1 VNPSFGVMAD
11 FRNPPEAP
19 RDDQAL
25 YAETLDTICYAE
37 ALGYDDVWL
46 SEHHFT
52 ADGYCPSPLVVSA
65 AIATRTRRIRIG
77 QALLLLPLHHPLRV
91 AEDGA
96 TLDVLSG
103 GRFRLGVGLGYRPEE
118 FAALGIDKGSRVG
131 RLEESVAIIDQAW
144 RTGVVTFRGRHFDL
158 NEVAVRPRPVQR
170 PRPEIWIGGL
180 SEPAV
185 RRAARLGDG
194 LLAAGRRAYQWYADE
209 RANAGLP
216 AAPLKIAGAHE
227 WYFVDRDPQRLLARV
242 APNLVLYHN
251 TVAGFFATAG
261 QSMPMGPA
269 QPASLGDILAS
280 GRYVFCTPEDCAA
293 QLASYLRAVPVSHFY
308 LLGGLPGLPAEVA
321 RGWLELFARQV
332 APRVRAALSPGGD

>member
-1 VNPSFGVMAD
+1 MAD

-19 RDDQAL
+19 RDDQTV

-37 ALGYDDVWL
+37 ELGYDDVWL

-65 AIATRTRRIRIG
+65 AIAARTSRICIG
-77 QALLLLPLHHPLRV
+77 QALLLLPLYHPLRV

-96 TLDVLSG
+96 TLDILSG
-103 GRFRLGVGLGYRPEE
+103 GRFRLGVGLGYRPQE
-118 FAALGIDKGSRVG
+118 FAALGIDRRSRVG

-144 RTGVVTFRGRHFDL
+144 RTGAVTFHGRHFELQD
-158 NEVAVRPRPVQR
+158 VVVRPRPVQR

-194 LLAAGRRAYQWYADE
+194 LLAAGRRAYRWYADE

-216 AAPLKIAGAHE
+216 VAPLQIAGAHE

-242 APNLVLYHN
+242 APNLMLYHN
-251 TVAGFFATAG
+251 TVAAFFGAAG
-261 QSMPMGPA
+261 QPMPMGPV
-269 QPASLGDILAS
+269 QPASLEEILAS
-280 GRYVFCTPEDCAA
+280 GHYVFCTPEDC
-293 QLASYLRAVPVSHFY
+293 
-308 LLGGLPGLPAEVA
+308 VA
-321 RGWLELFARQV
+321 RLAG
-332 APRVRAALSPGGD
+332 

>member
-1 VNPSFGVMAD
+1 MNPRFGLMVD
-11 FRNPPEAP
+11 FRNPPEAR
-19 RDDQAL
+19 RDDQTV
-25 YAETLDTICYAE
+25 YAETLETICFAE
-37 ALGYDDVWL
+37 ELGYDDVWL

-65 AIATRTRRIRIG
+65 AIAARTSRICIG

-118 FAALGIDKGSRVG
+118 FAALGIDRRSRVS

-144 RTGVVTFRGRHFDL
+144 RTGAVTFHGRKFDL
-158 NEVAVRPRPVQR
+158 DDVAVRPRPVQQ

-194 LLAAGRRAYQWYADE
+194 LLAAGRRAYQWYTDE
-209 RANAGLP
+209 RARAGLP
-216 AAPLKIAGAHE
+216 AGPLRIAGAHE
-227 WYFVDRDPQRLLARV
+227 WYFVDRQPQQLLERV
-242 APNLVLYHN
+242 AANLLLYHN

-261 QSMPMGPA
+261 QPMPMGPA
-269 QPASLGDILAS
+269 QPAGLDEILAS
-280 GRYVFCTPEDCAA
+280 GRYIFCTPDECVRR
-293 QLASYLRAVPVSHFY
+293 LTSYLREVPVSHFY
-308 LLGGLPGLPAEVA
+308 LLGGLPGLPGEVA

-332 APRVRAALSPGGD
+332 APGVRAALNPAGG